1 MMIRRSNN
9 LRFSRTPLLLKIFIA
24 LIATAALVAPANFV
38 LLTPGP
44 VTKLFPQVLSLNAD
58 SGVKSYPVN
67 GQLYLLTIYITNPET
82 RVLGAEVLGC
92 WVWGDCVAAPR
103 SVFYEKNTSDAKERK
118 SGEKDMVKSQ
128 NVALIA
134 AKGAISRK
142 FPELNV
148 ASIKDG
154 AIKVSLKDTGGPSGG
169 LVFTLGLID
178 LLTPVDILQGRKIAG
193 TGTIAADGH
202 IGAIG
207 GVTEKII
214 GAKKAGAQILFVS
227 RENCGELPA
236 SANGISVVAIDT
248 IDQALEY
255 LLTASPALNSA
266 GIHGCA
272 SVGA

>member
-9 LRFSRTPLLLKIFIA
+9 LRFSRTPILLKVFIGLVA
-24 LIATAALVAPANFV
+24 LTALVAPANFV

-44 VTKLFPQVLSLNAD
+44 VTELFPKVLTVKPVD
-58 SGVKSYPVN
+58 GVKSYPVN
-67 GQLYLLTIYITNPET
+67 GQLYLLTIYVTNPET
-82 RVLGAEVLGC
+82 KVLGAEVLGC

-118 SGEKDMVKSQ
+118 SGEQDMVKSQ

-134 AKGAISRK
+134 AKGAIARK
-142 FPELNV
+142 FPGVNV
-148 ASIKDG
+148 KALKDE
-154 AIKVSLKDTGGPSGG
+154 AIKVSLEDTGGPSGG

-178 LLTPVDILQGRKIAG
+178 LLTPADILQGRKIAG
-193 TGTIAADGH
+193 TGTIAPDGT

-236 SANGISVVAIDT
+236 SANGISVVAINT
-248 IDQALEY
+248 IDQALDY